1 MPQSNWSSSSAS
13 SDDIDIA
20 ALLRAISRRKWRI
33 ALFAVSAAIA
43 TYIGLTFV
51 TPQYTSEARILI
63 EREENSYK
71 RPADLQN
78 SSARNVQ
85 TDQEAVASQ
94 VEVLLSRDLSAGAVN
109 ALNLKDDPEFNKDA
123 GGSTLWRKV
132 SRLAPLGG
140 RPTEA
145 VLKERVLDAY
155 LSRLSVFQLQKS
167 RVIAISFRSR
177 NPETAANGANKLA
190 DFYLTWQQ
198 NEKIKQTKQATAWL
212 SAQISQLTKT
222 VEIADLKVE
231 RFRSTF
237 GLLEGSNKS
246 SLDAQQLSGL
256 NGQLVLAKA
265 RQTEAEAR
273 AALIKKMLEE
283 KGDVAGAADV
293 LNSRLI
299 QRLLEQRVS
308 IQREMAVVS
317 ATLLP
322 SHPRLKRLNSELA
335 DLRRQIRQEA
345 RKVVSSL
352 QNEAQIAGA
361 REISLRESLSAMK
374 RSAAKGNES
383 QIKLRAL
390 VQEANA
396 NRELLKSYLARYRD
410 ASARSD
416 QASVPS
422 FATIVSRAHISNLP
436 SFPKKGPISLLA
448 LAAVALLG
456 FAHTVGRELILAQ
469 PSGQP
474 GARSGGA
481 GPAGSADSMHREG
494 LRKVESV
501 PYPATAQSPRE
512 IARNLSATRV
522 GRIII
527 TPVSE
532 NTDSSNQA
540 LEVSRALANAG
551 GRQIIVDAMAGSDLI
566 ARTMALPA
574 APGLRQLL
582 SGNAQFED
590 VIRRDPNS
598 ALHVISG
605 NAGAGSMTGPDAQKL
620 NSILRALE
628 VTYDRIVIFTDPG
641 QARMFSNIPS
651 ARDQA
656 LVVVAEKASS
666 NADAIWIADGIL
678 AGSDASPAVM
688 VLRQGQKNSWQIPQL
703 VPWKRAAAV

>member
-1 MPQSNWSSSSAS
+1 MYPTSWSSS

-20 ALLRAISRRKWRI
+20 ALLRAIGRRKSRI
-33 ALFAVSAAIA
+33 AFFAIAAAVA

-51 TPQYTSEARILI
+51 TPQYSSEARILI

-71 RPADLQN
+71 RPIDLQN
-78 SSARNVQ
+78 ASGQNAQ

-94 VEVLLSRDLSAGAVN
+94 VEVLLSRDLSAGAVK
-109 ALNLKDDPEFNKDA
+109 ALNLEEDPEFNKDA
-123 GGSTLWRKV
+123 GGSAPWRKLLQF
-132 SRLAPLGG
+132 SGLGR

-145 VLKERVLDAY
+145 MLKERVLDAF
-155 LSRLSVFQLQKS
+155 LDRLNVFQLQKS
-167 RVIAISFRSR
+167 RVIAISFWSR
-177 NPETAANGANKLA
+177 NPEMAAKAANTLA
-190 DFYLTWQQ
+190 DFYLTWHQ
-198 NEKIKQTKQATAWL
+198 NEKIKQTKEATAWL

-222 VEIADLKVE
+222 VEAADLKVE
-231 RFRSTF
+231 RFRSTS

-246 SLDAQQLSGL
+246 TLDAQQLSGL

-308 IQREMAVVS
+308 IQRELAEVS

-322 SHPRLKRLNSELA
+322 SHPRLKQLNSELA
-335 DLRRQIRQEA
+335 DLRHQIRREA

-361 REISLRESLSAMK
+361 RETSLRESLSAMK

-396 NRELLKSYLARYRD
+396 NRELLKSYLSRYRD

-416 QASVPS
+416 NASIPA
-422 FATIVSRAHISNLP
+422 FASIVSRAHVSNSP

-448 LAAVALLG
+448 FAAIALLG
-456 FAHTVGRELILAQ
+456 LAHTVGRELILAQ
-469 PSGQP
+469 HSGRP
-474 GARSGGA
+474 GARDAGA
-481 GPAGSADSMHREG
+481 LPAGSASVNQEAGPGQLEG
-494 LRKVESV
+494 APDPL
-501 PYPATAQSPRE
+501 AAQSPGE
-512 IARNLSATRV
+512 IARRLKASRA

-527 TPVSE
+527 TPASE
-532 NTDSSNQA
+532 RTEASAQV

-551 GRQIIVDAMAGSDLI
+551 GRGIVVDAMADSGHL

-574 APGLRQLL
+574 APGIHQLL
-582 SGNAQFED
+582 SGDAQFED
-590 VIRRDPNS
+590 VIRRDPDS

-605 NAGAGSMTGPDAQKL
+605 KAGPGSMNGLDAQKL
-620 NSILRALE
+620 NSMLHALE
-628 VTYDRIVIFTDPG
+628 MTYDQIVVYADPG
-641 QARMFSNIPS
+641 QARIISNIPS
-651 ARDQA
+651 ARHPA
-656 LVVVAEKASS
+656 LVVVAGDSVS
-666 NADAIWIADGIL
+666 DDHVIWTADGIL
-678 AGSDASPAVM
+678 SGSHADPDVM
-688 VLRQGQKNSWQIPQL
+688 VLRQGAKQRWQIPQFT
-703 VPWKRAAAV
+703 PWKRAAAI